1 MSRLGNE
8 LSLESR
14 PLSRLST
21 HNTSSESNVVVAWL
35 ERFEDRAHFP
45 VDELL
50 MEFDLS
56 QNVGHSLR
64 EKNTVVIFIHHL
76 RSGLYWIHIRSTF
89 RYIGPFLLLFYIL
102 TLNFS

>member
-21 HNTSSESNVVVAWL
+21 HNTSSETNVVVAWL
-35 ERFEDRAHFP
+35 ERFEDRAQFRL
-45 VDELL
+45 DELL

-64 EKNTVVIFIHHL
+64 EKDTVVIFIHHL
-76 RSGLYWIHIRSTF
+76 RSGLYWIHIRSTI